1 MKNKKF
7 MLIVAIALVAV
18 IAMTALVA
26 CNDDSDNNNNNV
38 NHTLRF
44 VMPDGTPALAGATF
58 LDSSVELGNAEGG
71 INTVSG
77 EIVAATAIQTEMGS
91 GKADALIAPTNAGAA
106 LIKKGAD
113 YKLVAVA
120 VEGSLYVVGKPDKTA
135 NGTSITFDDLKGK
148 RIASIGQNNTPD
160 KVFRYI
166 IDHTAGIEYSDFEI
180 EFVADGPAAKVALT
194 RESNP
199 CDFAIVGEPAATAFG
214 TPNGGGFS
222 ARMDLQQKWQDCG
235 FEYNFPQ
242 ASLFVKTEYANDNVF
257 IENLLSKLNQNID
270 WIKANASDVAQFMK
284 DKGSTTT
291 FPAPS
296 IPRCGVTVM
305 RTNNQ
310 EVRDLIVDYLALM
323 TGSNE
328 WNMIFRNET
337 VNQDQQ

>member
-1 MKNKKF
+1 MKNKK
-7 MLIVAIALVAV
+7 MLFIVAVTLIAI
-18 IAMTALVA
+18 IAMTSLVA
-26 CNDDSDNNNNNV
+26 CNDDGNDGV

-58 LDSSVELGNAEGG
+58 LDTNVELENADGG
-71 INTVSG
+71 INTVKG
-77 EIVAATAIQTEMGS
+77 EIVASTAIQTEMGS

-106 LIKKGAD
+106 LIKRGAD

-135 NGTSITFDDLKGK
+135 NGTSITFEDLKGK

-160 KVFRYI
+160 KVFHYI
-166 IDHTAGIEYSDFEI
+166 IDHTEGIEYTDFEI

-194 RESNP
+194 RQTNP

-222 ARMDLQQKWQDCG
+222 ARMDLQQKWKDCG
-235 FEYNFPQ
+235 FEQNFPQ
-242 ASLFVKTEYANDNVF
+242 ASLFVKTQYANDNVF
-257 IENLLSKLNQNID
+257 IENLLTKLNQNID
-270 WIKANASDVAQFMK
+270 WIKTNANEVAQFMK
-284 DKGSTTT
+284 SKGSATT

-305 RTNNQ
+305 RTDNQ
-310 EVRDLIVDYLALM
+310 EVRDLIVSYLELM
-323 TGSNE
+323 TGSDE
-328 WNMIFRNET
+328 WGMIFR
-337 VNQDQQ
+337 D

>member
-1 MKNKKF
+1 MKSKK
-7 MLIVAIALVAV
+7 MLLILAIALVAV
-18 IAMTALVA
+18 IAMTSLVA
-26 CNDDSDNNNNNV
+26 CNDDNDNNDK

-58 LDSSVELGNAEGG
+58 LDTSVELKNAEGG
-71 INTVSG
+71 INSVSG
-77 EIVAATAIQTEMGS
+77 EIVATTAIQTEMGS

-160 KVFRYI
+160 KVFHYI
-166 IDHTAGIEYSDFEI
+166 IDHTEGIAYSDFEI

-194 RESNP
+194 RENNP

-242 ASLFVKTEYANDNVF
+242 ASLFVKSEYANDNVF
-257 IENLLSKLNQNID
+257 IENLLTKLNENIT

-296 IPRCGVTVM
+296 IPRCGVTVL
-305 RTNNQ
+305 RTDSQ
-310 EVRDLIVDYLALM
+310 EVRDLIVDYLELM

-337 VNQDQQ
+337 VSEDNQQ